1 MRRGSTAIAKI
12 FPFPV
17 RSIRSSFVG
26 IASKVLSEAQ
36 EATGAVCNTLE
47 QQYKFASKKLSK
59 TGRKAT
65 RLTRRYPI
73 QTIAIAL
80 ACGFLIG
87 RSRR

>member
-1 MRRGSTAIAKI
+1 MRRGSNTIAKI

-17 RSIRSSFVG
+17 SDIRNGFTD
-26 IASKVLSEAQ
+26 IASRVLTEAQ
-36 EATGAVCNTLE
+36 DATNAVCNTLE

-59 TGRKAT
+59 TGRKA
-65 RLTRRYPI
+65 RNLSRRYPI

-80 ACGFLIG
+80 ALGFLVG